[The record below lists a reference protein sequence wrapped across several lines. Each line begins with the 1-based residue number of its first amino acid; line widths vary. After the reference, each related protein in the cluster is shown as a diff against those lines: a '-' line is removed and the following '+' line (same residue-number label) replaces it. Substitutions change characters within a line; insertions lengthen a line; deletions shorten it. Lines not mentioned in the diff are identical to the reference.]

1 MKILKWGR
9 NLNMLNKIAKI
20 LLVLDMIAV
29 NGGVGYLIWRNIT
42 PELRSSPLNF
52 SQARGFA
59 VRGETVVKTEYV
71 DQCGE
76 ECQKYIND
84 RITNNEL
91 RIMVTPVPTQK
102 IYAKSKTRR
111 EQVLTIPG
119 EGSVSIMDWID
130 ITATNFYF
138 DTKDYPGLTEVY
150 FEAKM
155 KLLNGNGYGYVRL
168 YDVTNGIAVNGS
180 ENNTNGQTE
189 VWTKSQKVYF
199 WAGKNLIRV
208 QAKSLTADTVVYTQG
223 RLRIVTEN

>member
-1 MKILKWGR
+1 MKTLKWDR
-9 NLNMLNKIAKI
+9 NLDMLNKIAKI
-20 LLVLDMIAV
+20 VLIVNLVVLD
-29 NGGVGYLIWRNIT
+29 GLVGYLLYKFEI
-42 PELRSSPLNF
+42 LNPKLETISN
-52 SQARGFA
+52 SQN
-59 VRGETVVKTEYV
+59 TNTKIEYV
-71 DQCGE
+71 DKCGE
-76 ECQKYIND
+76 ECMAAIAA
-84 RITNNEL
+84 RVEEL
-91 RIMVTPVPTQK
+91 KSGRVEVIPTVRPTTK
-102 IYAKSKTRR
+102 PMAKQKTRS

-119 EGSVSIMDWID
+119 EGSTSNMSWTD

-155 KLLNGNGYGYVRL
+155 KLINGNGYGYVRL
-168 YDVTNGIAVNGS
+168 YDVTNGIAINGS
-180 ENNTNGQTE
+180 ENNTNSQTE